1 MLKFASCY
9 YIDVLSKCKTKARR
23 YSYNNKFAQIKFMEK
38 WKMPTAEDIKNK
50 AAEKIEKEQIITK
63 DLFIKYP

>member
-1 MLKFASCY
+1 
-9 YIDVLSKCKTKARR
+9 
-23 YSYNNKFAQIKFMEK
+23 MEK

-50 AAEKIEKEQIITK
+50 AAEKIEKEKIITK